1 MVEEPTIAVY
11 DSQSHEYHRAFQVF
25 LDHTDQKLKAQKWLT
40 DLIDRL
46 PSRRVFID
54 AGAGNGKVTAWF
66 TERFGRTITIE
77 PNASL
82 RSELK
87 RDCPAAEVVPERILD
102 AKVGAAGDLILC
114 SHVFYYIDASEWL
127 PNLERLVS
135 WLSSSGVLVLV
146 VQNHGTDCMRM
157 LEHFFGRRFLLASFA
172 RQFQKGCG
180 ESYQVLVETV
190 PAQIETTDFA
200 SAYTIAEFMLNLLP
214 ISDPPAR
221 GALEEYVGAHFAR
234 AKGSFRFSCDQDFVQ
249 IWRRG

>member
-1 MVEEPTIAVY
+1 MAEERTITVY

-102 AKVGAAGDLILC
+102 AKVGG
-114 SHVFYYIDASEWL
+114 
-127 PNLERLVS
+127 
-135 WLSSSGVLVLV
+135 
-146 VQNHGTDCMRM
+146 
-157 LEHFFGRRFLLASFA
+157 GR
-172 RQFQKGCG
+172 
-180 ESYQVLVETV
+180 
-190 PAQIETTDFA
+190 
-200 SAYTIAEFMLNLLP
+200 
-214 ISDPPAR
+214 
-221 GALEEYVGAHFAR
+221 
-234 AKGSFRFSCDQDFVQ
+234 
-249 IWRRG
+249 

>member
-1 MVEEPTIAVY
+1 MRAAELGSRAAGSV
-11 DSQSHEYHRAFQVF
+11 DSSG
-25 LDHTDQKLKAQKWLT
+25 L
-40 DLIDRL
+40 
-46 PSRRVFID
+46 
-54 AGAGNGKVTAWF
+54 
-66 TERFGRTITIE
+66 TERFGRTIAIE

-87 RDCPAAEVVPERILD
+87 RACPAAEVVPERLLD

-146 VQNHGTDCMRM
+146 VQNHDTDCMRM

-172 RQFQKGCG
+172 RQFQKECG
-180 ESYQVLVETV
+180 DSYQVLVETV

-200 SAYTIAEFMLNLLP
+200 SACSIAEFMLNLL
-214 ISDPPAR
+214 
-221 GALEEYVGAHFAR
+221 
-234 AKGSFRFSCDQDFVQ
+234 
-249 IWRRG
+249 